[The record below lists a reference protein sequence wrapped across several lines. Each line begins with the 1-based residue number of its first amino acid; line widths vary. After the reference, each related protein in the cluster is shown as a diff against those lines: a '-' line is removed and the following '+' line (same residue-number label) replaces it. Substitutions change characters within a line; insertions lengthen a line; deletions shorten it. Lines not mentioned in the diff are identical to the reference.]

1 MYFATKTEV
10 RGVNLTSQKYFSVAR
25 GLPHVIGVGYDTLEG
40 RVYWTDLEDDS
51 RQSIRSALL
60 VPQGEDADE
69 RDVVTTDVDHP
80 DGVAVDWVGRNLY
93 WTDSGTDR
101 IEVSR

>member
-1 MYFATKTEV
+1 MYYECHFLQVSLDTTDFTDRHLPFKSV
-10 RGVNLTSQKYFSVAR
+10 VNSIA
-25 GLPHVIGVGYDTLEG
+25 IDYDPVDG

-60 VPQGEDADE
+60 VPQDDAE
-69 RDVVTTDVDHP
+69 EQDVVTTDVDHP
-80 DGVAVDWVGRNLY
+80 DGVAVDWIGRNLF

-101 IEVSR
+101 IEVAR